1 MPERWQ
7 REVEKLAMLTA
18 PPSTASRIGGGPH
31 GDGMPPAPH
40 RGQRIAAGVVAF
52 AVFGAAAA
60 LVAGAFHSPRTAAV
74 GPAPTNTVV
83 VHLDSS
89 DGPGAALEYEGR
101 TAHPQVGSYCW
112 IWEGVGRC
120 VDTALSPFAVD
131 SFVEVPSGALVEIDG
146 DPSLTRAVTTIEPGS
161 DPRDVI
167 ERIGPVRPID
177 AIDGPAGRYVLIVS
191 AEWPQG
197 SVRFFFPIEVMNSEP
212 VPTPSAGLVATLAS
226 PTDGTAPSLV
236 LSYGEHERSFFMQGG
251 SWPGVD
257 GFLTPIQAFDE
268 PIAAGTVLGI
278 EGDANRVMTEIQA
291 DGASNPSDLDLTGG
305 SATLLDEPGSYQ
317 LTFKGVWDAGV
328 AVFPI
333 WIHVVDVSGTPSPA
347 GEPAPTSTDANGATE
362 ASNQPSPSPPGP
374 TTVTVP
380 DVVGLAVNEAL
391 QVLHDAGL
399 DSVSA
404 WTAGNDTTGVGDNIV
419 VSQDPPAGAEVD
431 ANTPVRLDGVA
442 P

>member
-1 MPERWQ
+1 MPERWE
-7 REVEKLAMLTA
+7 REVGKLATLTA
-18 PPSTASRIGGGPH
+18 PPSTVTRIGGPH

-40 RGQRIAAGVVAF
+40 RGQRIVAGIVAF

-60 LVAGAFHSPRTAAV
+60 LIVGAFRSSGTVVA
-74 GPAPTNTVV
+74 GPAPTNSVV

-89 DGPGAALEYEGR
+89 DGPEAVLEYDGR
-101 TAHPQVGSYCW
+101 TTHPQVGSYCW
-112 IWEGVGRC
+112 IEEDTGRC
-120 VDTALSPFAVD
+120 VDTALSPFADD
-131 SFVEVPSGALVEIDG
+131 SFVEVPSGTPVNIEG
-146 DPSLTRAVTTIEPGS
+146 DPSLTRALTTIERGS
-161 DPRDVI
+161 DPQDIV
-167 ERIGPVRPID
+167 ERNHPVLPID
-177 AIDGPAGRYVLIVS
+177 TIDGPIGHYVLIVS
-191 AEWPQG
+191 AEWPGG
-197 SVRFFFPIEVMNSEP
+197 SVRFFFPIELIGSEA
-212 VPTPSAGLVATLAS
+212 VPTTPPVLIATLDA
-226 PTDGTAPSLV
+226 PADGTAPSLV

-257 GFLTPIQAFDE
+257 GFLVPIQAFDE

-278 EGDANRVMTEIQA
+278 EGNSSRVMAEIDA
-291 DGASNPSDLDLTGG
+291 DGTTSPSDLDLASG
-305 SATLLDEPGSYQ
+305 SVALPTEPGSYQ

-333 WIHVVDVSGTPSPA
+333 AIHIVDASTTPSPP
-347 GEPAPTSTDANGATE
+347 GESAPTNTDANGATE
-362 ASNQPSPSPPGP
+362 ASNQPSPSPAGP
-374 TTVTVP
+374 ETVTVP

-404 WTAGNDTTGVGDNIV
+404 WTAGNDTTGVGENIV
-419 VSQDPPAGAEVD
+419 ASQDPPAGAEVD